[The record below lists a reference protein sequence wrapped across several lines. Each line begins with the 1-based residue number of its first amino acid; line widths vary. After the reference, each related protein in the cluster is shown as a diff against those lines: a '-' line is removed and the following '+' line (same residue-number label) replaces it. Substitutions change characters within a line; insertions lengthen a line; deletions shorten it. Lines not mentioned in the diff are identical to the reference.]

1 MFHLLTSLPHSI
13 DRNSTSNM
21 ITISDHIYIYILNK
35 VSFNIHKQSHLQGEQ
50 YREMELAVQLDIL
63 NNIIYLIENNNYL
76 AYFII
81 ILAYL

>member
-1 MFHLLTSLPHSI
+1 M
-13 DRNSTSNM
+13 
-21 ITISDHIYIYILNK
+21 
-35 VSFNIHKQSHLQGEQ
+35 QGEQ

-63 NNIIYLIENNNYL
+63 NNIIYIENNNYL